1 MKVFELRAFFKGKRR
16 IRGLLNDAEKSEL
29 EARVRKIQ
37 QEDRRVEYERQLR
50 ENVLCHACL
59 TEQKIQRKIDE
70 KTHNE
75 RLLESTIRI
84 LFCDFCQHAEVTID
98 GDHNFCTSCGT
109 LRDPDVVKVYRN

>member
-1 MKVFELRAFFKGKRR
+1 MKVFELRAFLKE
-16 IRGLLNDAEKSEL
+16 RGFRGFSTMQKSEL
-29 EARVRKIQ
+29 EAKVRKIQ
-37 QEDRRVEYERQLR
+37 QEDRRAEYERQLR

-109 LRDPDVVKVYRN
+109 LRDPDAVKGYRN